1 MPEDLRDY
9 SGIKNKHTLIHFLPT
24 VLLVP
29 AWLQN
34 HLHEHTTTGSV
45 ASFRQNLST
54 TNSGLKKTIYL
65 CGKTGESRLK
75 NEKKIFF

>member
-34 HLHEHTTTGSV
+34 HLHEPTTTGSV
-45 ASFRQNLST
+45 AFIPTEPFDYQL
-54 TNSGLKKTIYL
+54 GL
-65 CGKTGESRLK
+65 
-75 NEKKIFF
+75 EKYQCYVHLQ